1 MATWRNEQTGGSGR
15 TDDHRGPGNDRGFQA
30 SAPGDHHWSGRTTT
44 PDGSRQGVDVR
55 MYRRARVTAS

>member
-1 MATWRNEQTGGSGR
+1 MAGWRNEQTGGSGR
-15 TDDHRGPGNDRGFQA
+15 TDDHRGPRNGPAWQA

-55 MYRRARVTAS
+55 MNRRARVTAS